1 MKNLKMSCKFLKKV
15 KFLPVVF
22 FLMMITSCF
31 WSSCCLAATE
41 PAEGSQVVSSQSEFS
56 IGKGLGYLAAAIA
69 ISAGSIGAGKAV
81 ASSAPAALGAFSE
94 DPSSFGKTIVFVA
107 LGEGV
112 SILSFIVSMMIINNL
127 AK

>member
-1 MKNLKMSCKFLKKV
+1 MKISRINFKLSKRMSFLSILFV
-15 KFLPVVF
+15 MMAACFLTPC
-22 FLMMITSCF
+22 CF
-31 WSSCCLAATE
+31 AATE
-41 PAEGSQVVSSQSEFS
+41 SSEDVQTVSSQSEFS
-56 IGKGLGYLAAAIA
+56 VGRGLGYLAAAIA

-94 DPSSFGKTIVFVA
+94 NPASFGKTIVFVA

>member
-1 MKNLKMSCKFLKKV
+1 MSCKLLKRMR
-15 KFLPVVF
+15 F
-22 FLMMITSCF
+22 FSVSVLVAFIGVIASSLCF
-31 WSSCCLAATE
+31 AAVE
-41 PAEGSQVVSSQSEFS
+41 PQNEAQAVETQTEFS
-56 IGKGLGYLAAAIA
+56 VGRGLGYLAAAIA

-94 DPSSFGKTIVFVA
+94 NPASFGKTIVFVA

-127 AK
+127 AR